1 MGPALLPVE
10 GPAHSSL
17 CSSWAPPASP
27 VVPEAHVRVTPLF
40 SREPCTEN
48 ALSCG
53 SVVTALPH
61 VGGRS
66 AGPVAQNA
74 GTTWPFSSC
83 LAPRGLGVCVSRTAS
98 MMGHLKA
105 EMPQT
110 TDGDGVSRRCPAG
123 ELRTAAGEKGGCW
136 AQTRGP
142 RLFTEHLI
150 LRKS

>member
-1 MGPALLPVE
+1 
-10 GPAHSSL
+10 
-17 CSSWAPPASP
+17 
-27 VVPEAHVRVTPLF
+27 
-40 SREPCTEN
+40 
-48 ALSCG
+48 
-53 SVVTALPH
+53 
-61 VGGRS
+61 
-66 AGPVAQNA
+66 
-74 GTTWPFSSC
+74 
-83 LAPRGLGVCVSRTAS
+83 

-123 ELRTAAGEKGGCW
+123 ELRTAAGEKRGCW